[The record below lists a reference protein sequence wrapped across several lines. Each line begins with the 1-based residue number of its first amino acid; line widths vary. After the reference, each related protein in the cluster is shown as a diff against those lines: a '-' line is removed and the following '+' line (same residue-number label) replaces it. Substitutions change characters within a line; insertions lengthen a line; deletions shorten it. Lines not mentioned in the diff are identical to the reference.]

1 MLSAKSVIPECFID
15 SNLFNVLLNFEK
27 ESVNHTKGNGTVI
40 TKMEK
45 KFSNLFCIGI
55 IDKDKRDLH
64 QINANFQ
71 KVTIKNVDE
80 YFILYKHKEAH
91 HYLIQMVPEVETWIC
106 NVVKKLEINFEI
118 DSCDISLISPKELA
132 NITKNVAIKTDP
144 RFKAL
149 FKEIIKKSTE
159 DNFLPVLKL
168 RNIIVKILNDNYA
181 VDINEL
187 INA

>member
-45 KFSNLFCIGI
+45 KFSNLSCIGI

-64 QINANFQ
+64 QIKANYDRIAIE
-71 KVTIKNVDE
+71 TVDE
-80 YFILYKHKEAH
+80 YFILYKHKKIN
-91 HYLIQMVPEVETWIC
+91 HYIIQIVPEIETWIC
-106 NVVKKLEINFEI
+106 SVVKRLQINFEI
-118 DSCDISLISPKELA
+118 DSYNISFISPKELA
-132 NITKNVAIKTDP
+132 GITKNVDRKTDP
-144 RFKAL
+144 RFRAL
-149 FKEIIKKSTE
+149 FKEIMKKSIE

-168 RNIIVKILNDNYA
+168 KSIIVKILNDNYT